1 MLARRQFN
9 DKFGP
14 SSLGLLSTN
23 MPAMRFNDRTT
34 DKESNA
40 QTGFFCREK
49 RIKKLWSICGWNSRS
64 GITDFDNH
72 FVAGLPRADRQLA
85 NFRFRHG
92 FHRVPTKV
100 QQNLLRSEE
109 HTSELK
115 YLMH

>member
-1 MLARRQFN
+1 
-9 DKFGP
+9 
-14 SSLGLLSTN
+14 

-92 FHRVPTKV
+92 FHRVPNKV
-100 QQNLLRSEE
+100 QQNLLQLDDIHDDSSEE
-109 HTSELK
+109 RRVGKESVSTGRSRWAPYH
-115 YLMH
+115 

>member
-85 NFRFRHG
+85 NFRFRH
-92 FHRVPTKV
+92 
-100 QQNLLRSEE
+100 RSEE
-109 HTSELK
+109 HTSELQS
-115 YLMH
+115 LMRISYAVFCLK